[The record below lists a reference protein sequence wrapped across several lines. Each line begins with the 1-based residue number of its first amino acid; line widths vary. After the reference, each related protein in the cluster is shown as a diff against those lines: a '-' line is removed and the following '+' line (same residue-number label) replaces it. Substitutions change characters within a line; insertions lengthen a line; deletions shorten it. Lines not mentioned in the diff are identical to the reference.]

1 MILAPRCIFFPSSIL
16 GLVSATPKTKLDN
29 FDGLGY
35 GYSTLYTRNISQ
47 LPSSLPTPSSSNLA
61 RAYYCIQVPLEALF
75 GPPRRTLDIGTLP
88 YSLPQY
94 GTLARRRIAPSS
106 YQQTAI
112 GTVTFRRLALSQNDS
127 CILRVY
133 HLRIALL
140 GSLTP
145 RRYEVIPYFFTST
158 LFVLP
163 SANL

>member
-1 MILAPRCIFFPSSIL
+1 LSPPHQ
-16 GLVSATPKTKLDN
+16 KLDN
-29 FDGLGY
+29 FDGLDY
-35 GYSTLYTRNISQ
+35 GYSTLYTRNINQ

-61 RAYYCIQVPLEALF
+61 RAYYYVQVRLEPLF
-75 GPPRRTLDIGTLP
+75 GPLRRTLDIGTLP

-112 GTVTFRRLALSQNDS
+112 GTVTFRRIALSQNDS

-145 RRYEVIPYFFTST
+145 RTYEVIPYFLQALSLYFPRQISSSIT
-158 LFVLP
+158 LSGSFVP
-163 SANL
+163 